1 METISRRMIRCCVL
15 EYAEESSDVI
25 VAGRQTQKE
34 KKTLVF
40 ESAHPNLVVRRVAID
55 QNAVVVRVDLHF
67 LAVHLVVTPF
77 PRFYDQVR

>member
-25 VAGRQTQKE
+25 VAGCQTEKE

-40 ESAHPNLVVRRVAID
+40 ESAHPNLVVRRVAI
-55 QNAVVVRVDLHF
+55 NAVVVRVDLHF
-67 LAVHLVVTPF
+67 LAVHLVVTPVL
-77 PRFYDQVR
+77 RFYD